1 MSTSLLKNSS
11 GFTLMEILI
20 SITIISLIG
29 ITFYPN
35 LKRFNSDQQFQN
47 EVLNIK
53 NNIKKA
59 QNMYTTGTRCGNGKA
74 ATAWSVT
81 IAVNS
86 TNLTNLKAYCINDTL
101 TTSSNETFPATPA
114 SNITYSSSNCAIGT
128 TAIELKFDKNGLS
141 YSCNGGTSFT
151 SGPFSITYLN
161 KNASSQSTTIL
172 ISQLGNISQN

>member
-1 MSTSLLKNSS
+1 MARGLLKNKS

-20 SITIISLIG
+20 SITVIGLIG

-35 LKRFNSDQQFQN
+35 LRRFNSDQQFRN

-53 NNIKKA
+53 NDIKKA

-74 ATAWSVT
+74 ATAWAVSL
-81 IAVNS
+81 AVNS
-86 TNLTNLKAYCINDTL
+86 TNSTNLKAYCINDAL
-101 TTSSNETFPATPA
+101 TANSTEVFPVTTASDITYTSSNCPV
-114 SNITYSSSNCAIGT
+114 GT

-151 SGPFSITYLN
+151 QGSFSITYQN
-161 KNASSQSTTIL
+161 KNASTQSTTIL
-172 ISQLGNISQN
+172 VSQLGTISQN